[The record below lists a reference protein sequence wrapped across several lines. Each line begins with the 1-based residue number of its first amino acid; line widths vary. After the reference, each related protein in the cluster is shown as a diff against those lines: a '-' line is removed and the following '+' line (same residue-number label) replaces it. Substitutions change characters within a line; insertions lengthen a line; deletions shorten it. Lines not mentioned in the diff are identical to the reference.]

1 MENCNK
7 EELLK
12 EINLVKFDKQTSL
25 KELEREKQVFIN
37 QIKTNGLK
45 GIGEIKNYNKPIKI
59 KKSWFEKIK
68 EYFNRLFLVFN

>member
-37 QIKTNGLK
+37 QIKTNGLI

-59 KKSWFEKIK
+59 KKSWLEKIK